1 MITNIR
7 CICIDDEQDDL
18 LILNEYIKAEP
29 TLTCVGSYSD
39 PSDGLQAIISLQPD
53 LVFLDIEMSG
63 VTGLEILK
71 LLRSRIEL
79 AVFVTSHPE
88 FALESFELSVF
99 DYILKPVTDKRFM
112 STVQRLKDYWSM
124 RQKAATY
131 ELLHGAEILLISEGR
146 NKVKVSVN
154 EIIYLEA
161 MQNYTKVVTPQR
173 SYLTLVGFNTF
184 LNKLPQSSFLRIHR
198 SYAVARDKINGWI
211 SSDEII
217 CSNATLPIGKTY
229 KEIVKNE
236 IIR

>member
-18 LILNEYIKAEP
+18 FLLNEYIKTEQ
-29 TLTCVGSYSD
+29 TLINIGSFSS
-39 PSDGLQAIISLQPD
+39 PSEGMQAIISLQPD

-63 VTGLEILK
+63 ITGIEILR
-71 LLRSRIEL
+71 LLRSKIEL

-88 FALESFELSVF
+88 FALESFELSAF
-99 DYILKPVTDKRFM
+99 DYILKPITEKRFN

-131 ELLHGAEILLISEGR
+131 ELLQEPDTLLISEGR
-146 NKVKVSVN
+146 NKTKVPIN

-161 MQNYTKVVTPQR
+161 MQNYTKIVTSKR
-173 SYLTLVGFNTF
+173 SYLTLVGINTF
-184 LNKLPQSSFLRIHR
+184 LNKLPQLSFLRIHR
-198 SYAVARDKINGWI
+198 SYAVARNQINGLL
-211 SSDEII
+211 SSDEVI
-217 CSNATLPIGKTY
+217 CGNITLPIGKTY
-229 KEIVKNE
+229 KDIVKNE